1 MIRRSTGLSL
11 ALALAIGAGLFQL
24 KHEVQLLE
32 ERLAEVNRSIL
43 ADQEAVHVLEAE
55 WTYLN
60 RPWRLE
66 ALAKRHLELAPLA
79 AAQVVTFDQL
89 PSRVE
94 PVISD
99 ATNPTAA
106 GGANHKEET
115 AVLPNGAPVPE
126 PAPKRAPSVAPK
138 PASAPAGAVR
148 LAPAEPAPAKPA
160 PARRT
165 PVLSPSLAEIME

>member
-11 ALALAIGAGLFQL
+11 AVALAIGAGLFQL

-126 PAPKRAPSVAPK
+126 PAPKPEPGYARE
-138 PASAPAGAVR
+138 PASAPAPALPAPRV
-148 LAPAEPAPAKPA
+148 APAPTR
-160 PARRT
+160 PARV
-165 PVLSPSLAEIME
+165 PSPSLAEIME

>member
-1 MIRRSTGLSL
+1 MIRRSTLVAIVL
-11 ALALAIGAGLFQL
+11 MLAIGIGLYQL

-32 ERLAEVNRSIL
+32 ERLADVNRDIL
-43 ADQEAVHVLEAE
+43 ADQEAIHVLDAE

-66 ALAKRHLELAPLA
+66 ALAQRHLELAPLA

-89 PSRVE
+89 PSRLE

-106 GGANHKEET
+106 GGANHQSRSPES
-115 AVLPNGAPVPE
+115 APRPQPVAKPTQPAAAK
-126 PAPKRAPSVAPK
+126 PAPKRV
-138 PASAPAGAVR
+138 PADLPGVSPN
-148 LAPAEPAPAKPA
+148 PAPIFSPTL
-160 PARRT
+160 T
-165 PVLSPSLAEIME
+165 PTLAEATQ

>member
-11 ALALAIGAGLFQL
+11 AVALAIGAGLFQL

-32 ERLAEVNRSIL
+32 ERLADLNRSIL
-43 ADQEAVHVLEAE
+43 SDQEAVHVLEAE

-115 AVLPNGAPVPE
+115 AVFPDGAPVPE
-126 PAPKRAPSVAPK
+126 PASKPEPGYARK
-138 PASAPAGAVR
+138 PASV
-148 LAPAEPAPAKPA
+148 PAPASPA
-160 PARRT
+160 PRAAPPPIRPMRV
-165 PVLSPSLAEIME
+165 PSPSLAEIME

>member
-1 MIRRSTGLSL
+1 MIRRSTLVAIVL
-11 ALALAIGAGLFQL
+11 MLAIGIGLYQL

-32 ERLAEVNRSIL
+32 GRLADVNRDIL
-43 ADQEAVHVLEAE
+43 ADQEAIHVLDAE

-66 ALAKRHLELAPLA
+66 ALAQRHLELAPLA

-89 PSRVE
+89 PSRLE

-106 GGANHKEET
+106 SGANHQSRS
-115 AVLPNGAPVPE
+115 PE
-126 PAPKRAPSVAPK
+126 PGPQPAAKPTQPAAAKPAPKRVPAALPRVAPN
-138 PASAPAGAVR
+138 PAPIFSPT
-148 LAPAEPAPAKPA
+148 LAP
-160 PARRT
+160 T
-165 PVLSPSLAEIME
+165 LAEATQ

>member
-126 PAPKRAPSVAPK
+126 PAPKPEPGYARE
-138 PASAPAGAVR
+138 PASAPAPALPAPRV
-148 LAPAEPAPAKPA
+148 APAPTR
-160 PARRT
+160 PARV
-165 PVLSPSLAEIME
+165 PSPSLAEIME

>member
-66 ALAKRHLELAPLA
+66 ALAKRHLELAPLT

-126 PAPKRAPSVAPK
+126 PAPKPEPGYARE
-138 PASAPAGAVR
+138 PASAPAPALPAPRV
-148 LAPAEPAPAKPA
+148 APAPTR
-160 PARRT
+160 PARV
-165 PVLSPSLAEIME
+165 PSPSLAEIME